1 MNTKTVTISGFI
13 VFDAMRARYPDIWPG
28 EGFNFTGYEPSGDSQ
43 STVVRPHTFTVEV
56 PADFDPRPG
65 MVKALEEKK
74 RKAHAEFSALV
85 AQIDRQISE
94 LQAIEYTPEAA

>member
-1 MNTKTVTISGFI
+1 MAKTKTVEIHGWI
-13 VFDAMRARYPDIWPG
+13 VFDALRARHPDIWPG
-28 EGFNFTGYEPSGDSQ
+28 GGFSFAAYEPSGADV
-43 STVVRPHTFTVEV
+43 TVVREHSFTVEV

-74 RKAHAEFSALV
+74 RQAHAEFAALV
-85 AQIDRQISE
+85 MQIDRQISE